1 MKTVSFD
8 DEAYDILRGLKTS
21 PKESF
26 SDVVKKHFG
35 RRGGLDAS
43 FGGWSEKTAAE
54 IARLRAETEDAF
66 GWTTANGKRPRS
78 KGGKR

>member
-8 DEAYDILRGLKTS
+8 DEAYEILRGLKTS

-35 RRGGLDAS
+35 RRKGLDAS
-43 FGGWSEKTAAE
+43 FGGWAEKSPE
-54 IARLRAETEDAF
+54 ELARLARETEDAF
-66 GWTTANGKRPRS
+66 GWTTADGSRPPR
-78 KGGKR
+78 KGARG